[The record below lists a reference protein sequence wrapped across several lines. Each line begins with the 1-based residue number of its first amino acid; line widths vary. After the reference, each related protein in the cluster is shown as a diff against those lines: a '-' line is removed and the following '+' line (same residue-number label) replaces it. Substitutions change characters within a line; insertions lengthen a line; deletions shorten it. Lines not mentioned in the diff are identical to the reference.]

1 MAKVEKKRQSEVKI
15 KGKDVVCEKKSI
27 YLARNMK
34 KLTKSLFTH
43 GLVLLSILMVECT
56 MRHETVVLTG
66 QEDFRE
72 GDLIF
77 RCGYGAESK
86 VVTAASQSVYSHIG
100 LLHYDEASGE
110 WMAVH
115 AVPGEAPAGE
125 KEVLKAEPLHEFFA
139 SERAEKGAWARV
151 NCPDSVAAAAVAYAL
166 DKVAQQVEFDNDYSL
181 NDTTSLYCTELVWQ
195 AYLHQ
200 GIELGDGQRHDV
212 PTVVCKEG
220 DCLFPSDIEKCS
232 NIIFVQPLKTE
243 NR

>member
-1 MAKVEKKRQSEVKI
+1 
-15 KGKDVVCEKKSI
+15 
-27 YLARNMK
+27 MK

-43 GLVLLSILMVECT
+43 GLVLLSILMVGCT

-151 NCPDSVAAAAVAYAL
+151 NCSDSVAAAAVAYAL

-181 NDTTSLYCTELVWQ
+181 GDTTSLYCTELVWRS
-195 AYLHQ
+195 YRSV
-200 GIELGDGQRHDV
+200 GIDVSSGLRHEV
-212 PTVVCKEG
+212 PHLFSSEG
-220 DCLFPSDIEKCS
+220 ECILPSDIEMSKTTQY
-232 NIIFVQPLKTE
+232 VKPLKTKTL
-243 NR
+243 